1 MKNAPQEA
9 VADPFSIRGKI
20 IALELLKIL
29 LENAGT
35 VFRTSDRYPFFFG
48 ISGGFPCF
56 GVSLLI
62 FRMIAI

>member
-1 MKNAPQEA
+1 

-35 VFRTSDRYPFFFG
+35 VFRTSDRYPLFFCG
-48 ISGGFPCF
+48 VSCGFPCF

-62 FRMIAI
+62 FRIIAI